1 MKIIDTPIKDLLII
15 EPRVF
20 GDSRGYFFESFNEKV
35 FEDYGLNYNFVQD
48 NESKSIFGVLRGL
61 HYQLAPYSQAK
72 LVRVVKGSVYD
83 VAVDLRKGSP
93 TYSKWFGVELTDENK
108 KLFLIPE
115 GFAHGFV
122 VLSEEVVFQYK
133 CTDFYH
139 PESERGI
146 IFNDPE
152 LNIDWKLKEKD
163 IHLSKKDSELPILSK
178 SEHNFIL

>member
-1 MKIIDTPIKDLLII
+1 MKIINTPIKDLLVI

-20 GDSRGYFFESFNEKV
+20 GDSRGYFFESFNKKV

-48 NESKSIFGVLRGL
+48 NESMSKFGVLRGL

-93 TYSKWFGVELTDENK
+93 TYCKWFGVELTEENK

-146 IFNDPE
+146 IFNDPD
-152 LNIDWKLKEKD
+152 LNIDWKLQEKD

-178 SEHNFIL
+178 SEHNFIF

>member
-20 GDSRGYFFESFNEKV
+20 GDSRGYFFESFNKKV

-163 IHLSKKDSELPILSK
+163 IHLSKKDGELPILSK